1 MKGFDDSMKNIA
13 VVTGASSGLGA
24 EFAKQL
30 SKEGYYIIMVARRK
44 DRLLELQKELPSESD
59 IFTAD
64 LAEKKDINKLCDHIE
79 ELLSKDPENRLSI
92 FINNA
97 GFGLSGNFTDCSEKR
112 EMEMINVNIKALHRL
127 TKRMLPLM
135 DKESG
140 GYILNIGSSAGLF
153 PAGPYMATYY
163 ATKAYVVSLTRAIAH
178 ELKKSASKTYIGVL
192 CPGPV
197 DTQFNAVANVVF
209 ALKGMSASS
218 CVSYALK
225 MMKKGKVVI
234 VPTLRMKLA
243 CSLSRLLPGSLV
255 IPMVAHQ
262 QHKKMG

>member
-1 MKGFDDSMKNIA
+1 MKNIA

-24 EFAKQL
+24 EFARQL
-30 SKEGYYIIMVARRK
+30 SKEGYYILIVARRK
-44 DRLLELQKELPSESD
+44 DKLLELQKELSSENG

-64 LAEKKDINKLCDHIE
+64 LSEKKEINKLCDHIKNLIE
-79 ELLSKDPENRLSI
+79 EDPGNRLSV

-97 GFGLSGNFTDCSEKR
+97 GFGLSGSFTDCEEKR

-127 TKRMLPLM
+127 TKRMIPLM
-135 DKESG
+135 DRESG
-140 GYILNIGSSAGLF
+140 GYILNIGSSAGLL

-178 ELKKSASKTYIGVL
+178 ELKAQGSKTYLGVL

-197 DTQFNAVANVVF
+197 NTEFNDVAGVVF
-209 ALKGMSASS
+209 ALKGISASG
-218 CVSYALK
+218 CVSYAIK
-225 MMKKGKVVI
+225 MMKKRKVVI

-243 CSLSRLLPGSLV
+243 CSLSKLV
-255 IPMVAHQ
+255 PSNILIPMTAHQ

>member
-1 MKGFDDSMKNIA
+1 MKNIA

-24 EFAKQL
+24 EFARQL
-30 SKEGYYIIMVARRK
+30 SKEGYYILMVARRK
-44 DRLLELQKELPSESD
+44 DKLIELQKELSSESG

-64 LAEKKDINKLCDHIE
+64 LSEKKEINKLCDHIKSLLE
-79 ELLSKDPENRLSI
+79 EDPVNRLSV

-97 GFGLSGNFTDCSEKR
+97 GFGLSGNFTDCEEKR
-112 EMEMINVNIKALHRL
+112 EMEMINVNVKALHRL
-127 TKRMLPLM
+127 TKRMIPLM

-140 GYILNIGSSAGLF
+140 GYILNIGSSAGLL

-178 ELKKSASKTYIGVL
+178 ELKAQGSNTYLGVL

-197 DTQFNAVANVVF
+197 NTQFNDVAGVVF
-209 ALKGMSASS
+209 ALKGISASS
-218 CVSYALK
+218 CVSYAIK
-225 MMKKGKVVI
+225 MMKKRKVVI

-243 CSLSRLLPGSLV
+243 CSLSKLV
-255 IPMVAHQ
+255 PSNILIPMTAHQ

>member
-1 MKGFDDSMKNIA
+1 MKNIA

-24 EFAKQL
+24 EFARQL
-30 SKEGYYIIMVARRK
+30 SQEGYYVLMVARRK
-44 DRLLELQKELPSESD
+44 DKLLELSQELTSKSE

-64 LAEKKDINKLCDHIE
+64 LSEKKDISKLYDHIKSMLE
-79 ELLSKDPENRLSI
+79 EDPENRLFV

-140 GYILNIGSSAGLF
+140 GYILNIGSSAGLL

-178 ELKKSASKTYIGVL
+178 ELKAQGCKTYLGVL

-197 DTQFNAVANVVF
+197 DTQFNDVAGVVF
-209 ALKGMSASS
+209 ALKGISAGS
-218 CVSYALK
+218 CVSYAIK
-225 MMKKGKVVI
+225 MMKKRKVVI

-243 CSLSRLLPGSLV
+243 CSLSKFVPSGIL
-255 IPMVAHQ
+255 IPMTAHQ

>member
-1 MKGFDDSMKNIA
+1 MKNIA

-24 EFAKQL
+24 EFARQL
-30 SKEGYYIIMVARRK
+30 SKEGYYILMVARRK
-44 DRLLELQKELPSESD
+44 DKLLELQKELSSESS

-64 LAEKKDINKLCDHIE
+64 LSEKKEINKLCDHIKNLIE
-79 ELLSKDPENRLSI
+79 EDPGNRLSV

-97 GFGLSGNFTDCSEKR
+97 GFGLSGNFTDCEEKR

-127 TKRMLPLM
+127 TKRMIPLM
-135 DKESG
+135 DRESG
-140 GYILNIGSSAGLF
+140 GYILNIGSSAGLL

-178 ELKKSASKTYIGVL
+178 ELKAQGSRTYIGVL

-197 DTQFNAVANVVF
+197 NTEFNDVAGVAF
-209 ALKGMSASS
+209 ALKGISASG
-218 CVSYALK
+218 CVSYAIK
-225 MMKKGKVVI
+225 MMKKRKVVI

-243 CSLSRLLPGSLV
+243 CSLSKLV
-255 IPMVAHQ
+255 PSNILIPMTAHQ
-262 QHKKMG
+262 QHRKMG

>member
-1 MKGFDDSMKNIA
+1 MKNIA

-24 EFAKQL
+24 EFARQL
-30 SKEGYYIIMVARRK
+30 SKEGYYILMVARRK
-44 DRLLELQKELPSESD
+44 DKLLELQKELSSESS

-64 LAEKKDINKLCDHIE
+64 LSEKKEINKLCDHIKNLIE
-79 ELLSKDPENRLSI
+79 ENPGNRLSV

-97 GFGLSGNFTDCSEKR
+97 GFGLSGNFTDCEEKR

-127 TKRMLPLM
+127 TKRMIPLM
-135 DKESG
+135 DSESG
-140 GYILNIGSSAGLF
+140 GYILNIGSSAGLL

-178 ELKKSASKTYIGVL
+178 ELKAQGSKTYLGVL

-197 DTQFNAVANVVF
+197 NTEFNDVAGVVF
-209 ALKGMSASS
+209 ALKGISASG
-218 CVSYALK
+218 CVSYAIK
-225 MMKKGKVVI
+225 MIKKRKVVI

-243 CSLSRLLPGSLV
+243 CSLSKLV
-255 IPMVAHQ
+255 PSNILIPMTAHQ